1 MKPILSRAHGVFDYL
16 TVALFALAPNLFGL
30 TGTAA
35 TLAYV
40 LAAVP
45 LSAQEHEPTA
55 ATNPPE
61 RRVYFEA
68 AVESPF
74 LAPLLSQ
81 HGCSVPE
88 TGRIRVVLPGRV
100 FDPPID
106 LTADGG
112 AGRSDPLASMS
123 TQWALLAAGDVERA
137 VAGWVPEERAT
148 ARALMS
154 DPAAVQRYQGQA
166 AAIEKARVDALV
178 WFEDAG
184 GEPVAALIAAD
195 NPTGFTLGM
204 PSGFR
209 RGQDGEFLLTIAV
222 ARDARFGIVGA
233 AAQEGTLGH
242 VGSEGDD
249 ANAADTVGYAEACG
263 GGD

>member
-1 MKPILSRAHGVFDYL
+1 MSVGGRWAPAGPSPVLVGFM
-16 TVALFALAPNLFGL
+16 ALLCG
-30 TGTAA
+30 
-35 TLAYV
+35 
-40 LAAVP
+40 AVP

-61 RRVYFEA
+61 GRVYFEA

-88 TGRIRVVLPGRV
+88 TGRIRVELPGRV
-100 FDPPID
+100 FDPPVD
-106 LTADGG
+106 LTADGD

-137 VAGWVPEERAT
+137 VTGWVPEERAT

-154 DPAAVQRYQGQA
+154 DPAAVQRYQDQA
-166 AAIEKARVDALV
+166 AAIESARVDALV

-209 RGQDGEFLLTIAV
+209 RGEGGEFLLTIAV
-222 ARDARFGIVGA
+222 ARDARFGIVGSA
-233 AAQEGTLGH
+233 APEGRFDR
-242 VGSEGDD
+242 VESGDGT
-249 ANAADTVGYAEACG
+249 ADDVVDFEDVCG
-263 GGD
+263 G

>member
-1 MKPILSRAHGVFDYL
+1 MRTYGRLIGLIGL
-16 TVALFALAPNLFGL
+16 L
-30 TGTAA
+30 TG
-35 TLAYV
+35 LSFG
-40 LAAVP
+40 AVP

-88 TGRIRVVLPGRV
+88 TGRIRVALPGRV
-100 FDPPID
+100 FDPPVD

-123 TQWALLAAGDVERA
+123 TQWALLTAGDVEQA

-154 DPAAVQRYQGQA
+154 DPAAVQRYQDQA
-166 AAIEKARVDALV
+166 AAIERARVDALV

-209 RGQDGEFLLTIAV
+209 RGQDGEFLLNDRDRPRRAV
-222 ARDARFGIVGA
+222 RRRGSGGTGEHVRSGRRRRRRDDG
-233 AAQEGTLGH
+233 
-242 VGSEGDD
+242 
-249 ANAADTVGYAEACG
+249 
-263 GGD
+263 